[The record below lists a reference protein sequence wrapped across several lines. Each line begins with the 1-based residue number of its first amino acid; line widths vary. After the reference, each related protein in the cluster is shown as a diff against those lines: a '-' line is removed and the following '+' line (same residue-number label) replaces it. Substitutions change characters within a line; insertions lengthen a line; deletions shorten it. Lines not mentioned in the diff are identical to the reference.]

1 MIDRIHVP
9 DTETYIILHR
19 QRELQSLVSPNSFV
33 LYPRLNTQHAAVY
46 GTSNMHPLA
55 LLPVLVAAVVR
66 GHPAGTGT
74 PAARFWEETLP
85 GTPMP
90 DVITDLVQ
98 KGIDHSPL
106 VEHYQINLPNKDPK
120 WTLRYGDPGSFA
132 DKAEVPPGLF
142 FNKAQ
147 VRVGGSMNVSFPP
160 ELVPAILPRDVAGKV
175 PFSNLT
181 DVLSVFNMTP
191 SSTAAAMVNDT
202 LSRCRAPNPA
212 GEQKTCTT
220 SLEATLQTA
229 VRMLGAGSRT
239 VWAVTSKIPAGG
251 GLPLQPY
258 VIEAVRTLDGDR
270 HVGCH
275 IVPFPYAVYQ
285 CHSTGQPSAAYMV
298 SLRGLREH
306 GPGIAMAAIC
316 HLNTSSWNPAYPAF
330 EILHTKP
337 GGAPVC
343 HFMRY
348 ANMLFGVKTGKA

>member
-1 MIDRIHVP
+1 
-9 DTETYIILHR
+9 
-19 QRELQSLVSPNSFV
+19 
-33 LYPRLNTQHAAVY
+33 
-46 GTSNMHPLA
+46 MHPLA
-55 LLPVLVAAVVR
+55 LLPVLVVAAGAAVAR
-66 GHPAGTGT
+66 AHPAAAGT
-74 PAARFWEETLP
+74 PAARFWEEALP

-90 DVITDLVQ
+90 KVIADLVQ
-98 KGIDHSPL
+98 KGMDHSPL
-106 VEHYQINLPNKDPK
+106 VEHYPINSALNTQRDPF
-120 WTLRYGDPGSFA
+120 WTLIYGNHGGFA
-132 DKAEVPPGLF
+132 DKAKVPPGLF
-142 FNKAQ
+142 FNQAQ
-147 VRVGGSMNVSFPP
+147 VHVGGTMNVSFPP
-160 ELVPAILPRDVAGKV
+160 VLVPAILPRDVAGTV

-181 DVLSVFNMTP
+181 DVLSVFNIAP
-191 SSTAAAMVNDT
+191 SSAAAAMVNNT
-202 LSRCRAPNPA
+202 LSRCQAPAPA

-220 SLEATLQTA
+220 SLEATVQSA
-229 VRMLGAGSRT
+229 VRMLGTSSHSA
-239 VWAVTSKIPAGG
+239 WAVTSKIRAGG

-258 VIEAVRTLDGDR
+258 VIEAVRPLDGDR

-285 CHSTGQPSAAYMV
+285 CHSTGQPSTAYMV
-298 SLRGLREH
+298 SLRRLREH